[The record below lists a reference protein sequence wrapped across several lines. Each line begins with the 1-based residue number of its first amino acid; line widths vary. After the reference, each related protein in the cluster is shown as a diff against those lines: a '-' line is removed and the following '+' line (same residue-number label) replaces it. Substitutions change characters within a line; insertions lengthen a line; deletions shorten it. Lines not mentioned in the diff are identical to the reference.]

1 MSFDTSAW
9 NSFEP
14 PLCSRRVF
22 PCKARNSAGE
32 MWQPRFFIPSSG
44 GVCPARLL
52 LRRGLPTG
60 IWAVGVLLASG
71 FACSLTDD
79 LGARQHPRLPR
90 VVPQFMT
97 LRGGLSSSEN
107 GAGEA
112 PQPAPPSAAAG
123 DASGE
128 AVRAEGDGEDDFSL
142 GAVSGGRASEEADG
156 AGQDSSSAAD
166 DVTWVP
172 GEGREGPGADA
183 GEDAAGGDDAD
194 VVECNFERIGDTN
207 GVFYYLGLQEC
218 AEPTDDAVAQA
229 LRLAAPAVHRGP
241 GNHAPQ
247 RRFRNPALTGRV
259 QVKTPLTN
267 PKP

>member
-1 MSFDTSAW
+1 MQ
-9 NSFEP
+9 NPMP
-14 PLCSRRVF
+14 PFWPKR
-22 PCKARNSAGE
+22 
-32 MWQPRFFIPSSG
+32 
-44 GVCPARLL
+44 L

-60 IWAVGVLLASG
+60 VWAVGVLLASG
-71 FACSLTDD
+71 FVCSLTDN

-90 VVPQFMT
+90 VVPQFLA
-97 LRGGLSSSEN
+97 LRGGLGSSEN
-107 GAGEA
+107 GAGGT
-112 PQPAPPSAAAG
+112 PQPAPPSAPQPAPPFAG

-128 AVRAEGDGEDDFSL
+128 AVRAEEDGEDDFSL

-156 AGQDSSSAAD
+156 AGQDPASAAD
-166 DVTWVP
+166 DVT
-172 GEGREGPGADA
+172 EGCEGPGANA

-241 GNHAPQ
+241 GNHEPQ
-247 RRFRNPALTGRV
+247 RRFRNPAITGRV
-259 QVKTPLTN
+259 QVKTPLSPTL
-267 PKP
+267 